1 MNRRS
6 IIVGVLVAMFV
17 AGGMLARMPAVAA
30 QAPTNVATPRT
41 AGTETPHEAR
51 ARAYRLLAESVGH
64 SQAGRFREA
73 AALLRESYSIYPD
86 PMILVDLARSL
97 EAAGDR
103 AEAVEVYLSL
113 LDAGTGLD
121 AARRTEIE
129 ARVDALSRELEA
141 EAARHAHAAGS
152 TSTPAPEAHPAPV
165 TARDS
170 SASGSSAPRTARGR
184 PHRRTLKDSRG
195 LRATR

>member
-41 AGTETPHEAR
+41 SGTETPHEAR

-121 AARRTEIE
+121 APRRTEIE

-152 TSTPAPEAHPAPV
+152 TPTPDAHPAPV
-165 TARDS
+165 TAREP
-170 SASGSSAPRTARGR
+170 SASGSSAPRSPRVRRAPRSTAR
-184 PHRRTLKDSRG
+184 PAASDRT
-195 LRATR
+195 